1 VSTLRAG
8 GGYHH
13 GDLRAACLDAALSL
27 LEEGDEATLSLRAVA
42 RRAGVSP
49 TAPYRHYPDKD
60 ALLAALA
67 THGYQELRGHLVKA
81 DSAAPGGDE
90 YVAMAQA
97 YVGYAV
103 AHPALFRLM
112 FDHACTRSHPET
124 AAAAA
129 AVTEVLAARVSA
141 AVPVERRQAFMVGCW
156 ALVHGLGSLLL
167 NGKLAPGGPDE
178 VAELTRAVVATML
191 GSASPTD

>member
-1 VSTLRAG
+1 MSTLRA
-8 GGYHH
+8 GYHH
-13 GDLRAACLDAALSL
+13 GDLRAACLAAALSL
-27 LEEGDEATLSLRAVA
+27 LEEGDEGDLSLRAVA

-67 THGYQELRGHLVKA
+67 IHGYRELRAELLAA
-81 DSAAPGGDE
+81 DSAAAEGDE

-97 YVGYAV
+97 YVAYAV

-124 AAAAA
+124 TAASA
-129 AVTEVLAARVSA
+129 AVTEVLAARVAA
-141 AVPVERRQAFMVGCW
+141 AVPAAQRPAFMIGCW

-167 NGKLAPGGPDE
+167 NGKLTPNGPDE

-191 GSASPTD
+191 GSSALRL